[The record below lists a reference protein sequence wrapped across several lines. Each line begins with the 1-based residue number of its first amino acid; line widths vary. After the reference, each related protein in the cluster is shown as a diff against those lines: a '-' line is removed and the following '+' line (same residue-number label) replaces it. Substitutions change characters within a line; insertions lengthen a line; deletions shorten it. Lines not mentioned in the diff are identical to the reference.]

1 MAVPEE
7 GLEIQIR
14 KALALLGKEMTA
26 GTADLE
32 VETIPAAVAAVAV
45 QLVEQV
51 RPRSG
56 VVGGAVRRQQLQAL
70 LLRVQVVVEAG
81 HITAGPAGPAEPAVA
96 EMALLVAETAVLAP
110 KQIQDRVVVA
120 PVRPRAS
127 LGWEGLRAMV

>member
-1 MAVPEE
+1 
-7 GLEIQIR
+7 
-14 KALALLGKEMTA
+14 MTA

-70 LLRVQVVVEAG
+70 LLRVQVVEEAA
-81 HITAGPAGPAEPAVA
+81 HITVGPAGPAEPAVA
-96 EMALLVAETAVLAP
+96 GMALLVAETAVLAP
-110 KQIQDRVVVA
+110 RQIQDRVVVA